1 MRIFHFLLKTMAA
14 LALLLP
20 AVASAQ
26 LMSSGELHVP
36 ASLVAETDH
45 PAPGQTVTLAFTM
58 KPQAGWHG
66 YWENPGDAGKGMTLK
81 WDLPSGVTVSALR
94 YPVPET
100 LLISGL
106 MNYVY
111 EGDYAPLVTLTVPP
125 NFAPGDRLPIRARAD
140 WLSCTHEICVPEG
153 DDMSLDLIV
162 GAGEISAKDRVVHDA
177 IGRRSSRERGSQEVY
192 HS

>member
-1 MRIFHFLLKTMAA
+1 MLSLLTVDWSALSNIFFFKQKTVYEIRISDWSSD
-14 LALLLP
+14 
-20 AVASAQ
+20 VCSSD

-111 EGDYAPLVTLTVPP
+111 EDDYAPLVTLTVPP
-125 NFAPGDRLPIRARAD
+125 NFAPGDRLPIRVRAD
-140 WLSCTHEICVPEG
+140 WLYCTHEICVPEG
-153 DDMSLDLIV
+153 
-162 GAGEISAKDRVVHDA
+162 EDRKSTRLNYSH
-177 IGRRSSRERGSQEVY
+177 
-192 HS
+192 

>member
-100 LLISGL
+100 LLIRSEERRVGKECVSTGGSRWAS
-106 MNYVY
+106 YHKKKKK
-111 EGDYAPLVTLTVPP
+111 LT
-125 NFAPGDRLPIRARAD
+125 
-140 WLSCTHEICVPEG
+140 THGHE
-153 DDMSLDLIV
+153 S
-162 GAGEISAKDRVVHDA
+162 IS
-177 IGRRSSRERGSQEVY
+177 E
-192 HS
+192 